1 MSYISWDR
9 IVLLLDL
16 QGPLEILSS
25 TKLMP
30 NNFPDEAEK
39 TYVYFLGPNSS
50 TIGATESTVM
60 TWMGKIEMVAS
71 ADACTAHM
79 QEVAQE

>member
-1 MSYISWDR
+1 
-9 IVLLLDL
+9 
-16 QGPLEILSS
+16 
-25 TKLMP
+25 MP

-39 TYVYFLGPNSS
+39 THIYFLGPNSS
-50 TIGATESTVM
+50 TIGATESTLM

-79 QEVAQE
+79 QEVTQQYHVIYGLINALFNGI